1 MMRDDVS
8 ATRDLL
14 LSSVVLFLIDRLSS
28 ESAVFS
34 ITQPDSTVPALLE
47 FPTNSSTTTQKITDS
62 SSNSRFIVGA
72 D

>member
-8 ATRDLL
+8 ARDSRP
-14 LSSVVLFLIDRLSS
+14 SSVVLFLIDRLSS

>member
-8 ATRDLL
+8 ARDSRP
-14 LSSVVLFLIDRLSS
+14 SSVVLFLIDRLSS
-28 ESAVFS
+28 ESAVFF